1 MRIALLGTRGI
12 PANYGG
18 FETFAEEL
26 SVRLAQR
33 GHSVTVYCRTN
44 NSTTDVTG
52 YRGVRRVLLPTIS
65 HKYFDTLAHTA
76 LSTLH
81 LLFQRVDV
89 ALYCNG
95 ANAILTAAPRLV
107 GIPTALNVDGL
118 ERKRRKW
125 NAPAKAWYL
134 ISERLSTWLPNRV
147 VTDAEAIE
155 RYYRERYGKET
166 TFIAYG
172 ADMRREDSTEA
183 LDELGLEPAGYFL
196 YVSRLEPE
204 NNADLVVEA
213 FEQARVEQ
221 KLVMVGDAPY
231 ADAYIKTLKQSRD
244 PRIVFPG
251 AVYGKRYRELQSH
264 CLAYIHAT
272 EVGGAHPALIEAL
285 GRRALTLYLE
295 VAVFGQVR
303 QIYFPSA
310 TATLFRREFFERAGG
325 FDESF
330 FAYLEDVDLGLRAA
344 IADLPGVYVPDARA
358 FHQGSRTGGAWS
370 GPVVTWM
377 TCNQLLLLAKFYPA
391 RLLVRFACPIL
402 AAQCL
407 WAALAISRGRGLPWI
422 RGVWEGLKRARRIR
436 RAGAGL
442 REGSDRL
449 PPVLMAAEAQI
460 GAIQRSLGWDSYWK
474 WYFRL
479 ALPPVPEAAA

>member
-1 MRIALLGTRGI
+1 MTVSFVVPHWNRHELLPDLVRSIERQREAAPGGMEVIVVDNGSNDRSAEVAESLGARVIRLDRNEGFGRAVNRGIEAATGDWIALVNNDVEL
-12 PANYGG
+12 AGG
-18 FETFAEEL
+18 WLREMLHGAE
-26 SVRLAQR
+26 A
-33 GHSVTVYCRTN
+33 
-44 NSTTDVTG
+44 
-52 YRGVRRVLLPTIS
+52 
-65 HKYFDTLAHTA
+65 
-76 LSTLH
+76 
-81 LLFQRVDV
+81 
-89 ALYCNG
+89 
-95 ANAILTAAPRLV
+95 ANAWFAAGKVLD
-107 GIPTALNVDGL
+107 AADHSQVDG
-118 ERKRRKW
+118 
-125 NAPAKAWYL
+125 A
-134 ISERLSTWLPNRV
+134 
-147 VTDAEAIE
+147 
-155 RYYRERYGKET
+155 
-166 TFIAYG
+166 
-172 ADMRREDSTEA
+172 
-183 LDELGLEPAGYFL
+183 
-196 YVSRLEPE
+196 
-204 NNADLVVEA
+204 
-213 FEQARVEQ
+213 
-221 KLVMVGDAPY
+221 GDAVC
-231 ADAYIKTLKQSRD
+231 R
-244 PRIVFPG
+244 
-251 AVYGKRYRELQSH
+251 
-264 CLAYIHAT
+264 
-272 EVGGAHPALIEAL
+272 GGTAWRL
-285 GRRALTLYLE
+285 GHGRPE